1 MLTPEERALLMQAQE
16 KVIELAVCKEAAR
29 DHGDRAREKE
39 IAGEIETLL
48 GECRVLKQGG

>member
-48 GECRVLKQGG
+48 GECKALKRGG